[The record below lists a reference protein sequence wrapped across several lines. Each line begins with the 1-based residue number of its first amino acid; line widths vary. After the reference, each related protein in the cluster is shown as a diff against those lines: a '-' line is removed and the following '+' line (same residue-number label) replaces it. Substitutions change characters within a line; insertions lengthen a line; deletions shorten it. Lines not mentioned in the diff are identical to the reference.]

1 MRKIWALK
9 LSSPRPCSRQYR
21 GDIMRRERG
30 LIVGAIKT
38 AMLCSE
44 QAGGCSCASSQTLT
58 PRITSSPK
66 CTQGLTLHWLCH
78 IAHRSLA
85 CAELSTLT
93 LCQHPSSATW
103 LGLQHRLY
111 HLQSPDGE
119 NKGQETATLG
129 TAAGQT
135 PCVPHPAPPDWDHRA
150 LKPAAA

>member
-1 MRKIWALK
+1 
-9 LSSPRPCSRQYR
+9 
-21 GDIMRRERG
+21 MRRERG

-44 QAGGCSCASSQTLT
+44 QAGGCSCASGQTLT

-78 IAHRSLA
+78 TALRSLA
-85 CAELSTLT
+85 CAELFIFT
-93 LCQHPSSATW
+93 LCQHPPSATW

-129 TAAGQT
+129 TRQDK
-135 PCVPHPAPPDWDHRA
+135 HPACPTRPR
-150 LKPAAA
+150 LTGITGY